1 MRYQIIFFLLQ
12 PPPLSPH
19 SLTMAHLS
27 LTWACALLFTVT
39 LLSVSCGSMEFRGSC
54 KTIPDPWLYRVI
66 LTTPYF
72 AKPFLLFFDN
82 EQWYRSLLKSIGD
95 NNSEEV
101 DIPYVFDDGF
111 FATLNLEQVKK
122 LKERPEIS
130 DIIPDGMACLQ

>member
-1 MRYQIIFFLLQ
+1 
-12 PPPLSPH
+12 
-19 SLTMAHLS
+19 MAHLS

-39 LLSVSCGSMEFRGSC
+39 LLSVSYGSMEFRGSC

-111 FATLNLEQVKK
+111 YATLNLEQVKK

-130 DIIPDGMACLQ
+130 DITPDGMACLQ